1 MHFQSIL
8 ISLLATSVAAR
19 CHNSLSEKSQCR
31 EMNRLNHL
39 IELASNT
46 TKLGEVTNNN
56 ATKIAEIKAKASS
69 ATTKLQT
76 LQSNATLVS
85 FCTVFDAQAAEED
98 GCQETFMLQRFIKFA
113 ANTTAVAIATN
124 NNATKIAN
132 IQTKA
137 SKAAVKLQTLT
148 SNSTLQAAC
157 PAVQQKDE
165 CRVMNK
171 LQKFVNFANNQTE
184 LDEITKGN
192 TTEEA
197 EIKTRAAAAQ
207 IKLTA
212 FQGNA
217 TFMSACAAINSEKA
231 TESSTTT
238 SVMSSG
244 ASIVKNTG
252 VGFVGVSMILVV
264 MLGMFVL

>member
-1 MHFQSIL
+1 
-8 ISLLATSVAAR
+8 
-19 CHNSLSEKSQCR
+19 
-31 EMNRLNHL
+31 
-39 IELASNT
+39 
-46 TKLGEVTNNN
+46 
-56 ATKIAEIKAKASS
+56 
-69 ATTKLQT
+69 
-76 LQSNATLVS
+76 
-85 FCTVFDAQAAEED
+85 
-98 GCQETFMLQRFIKFA
+98 
-113 ANTTAVAIATN
+113 
-124 NNATKIAN
+124 
-132 IQTKA
+132 
-137 SKAAVKLQTLT
+137 
-148 SNSTLQAAC
+148 
-157 PAVQQKDE
+157 
-165 CRVMNK
+165 MNK